1 MSHLVA
7 LLRIELDKA
16 VKNRWFAA
24 SLAAALFIVLWS
36 AESSVAV
43 HGIGHQIMQDGNEWA
58 GLTASSAYAS
68 WVVVGTGDPF
78 RSGILFFLMPLFVV
92 VPYSWTLR
100 ADMDDGSIA
109 QQYVR
114 CPRESVLVAR
124 YFAAFITSGL
134 VVAIPLI
141 VSLLVLLCFL
151 PAYTPEVVSNLYI
164 GMQPHELWARE
175 FFTTPLLYVIY
186 NTLLAF
192 ALCGLWGGLV
202 LAASTIV
209 RNRIAL
215 VVGSFLLTF
224 AIRLINQWVFYILDL
239 SGFTFSLTDLLYHGG
254 SGIFPREAV
263 PAAVVA
269 LVMAVGAFILLFSH
283 KESDVL

>member
-1 MSHLVA
+1 MRTCLVA

-100 ADMDDGSIA
+100 ADMDDGSIP

-134 VVAIPLI
+134 AVAIPLI
-141 VSLLVLLCFL
+141 VSFIGTSLFFACLYTRGRVKSLHWYATSRALGARVFYDSLAVCNLQYSACFC
-151 PAYTPEVVSNLYI
+151 VVWSVGRSRAGGFHNHPQSHCI
-164 GMQPHELWARE
+164 GCRIVFVDFRNPSYKSVG
-175 FFTTPLLYVIY
+175 LLYS
-186 NTLLAF
+186 
-192 ALCGLWGGLV
+192 GLV
-202 LAASTIV
+202 WIYFQL
-209 RNRIAL
+209 NGPAL
-215 VVGSFLLTF
+215 SWRFGDFPS
-224 AIRLINQWVFYILDL
+224 R
-239 SGFTFSLTDLLYHGG
+239 GG
-254 SGIFPREAV
+254 SYRCCCVGYGSWGLYT
-263 PAAVVA
+263 VVLA
-269 LVMAVGAFILLFSH
+269 
-283 KESDVL
+283 